1 MEILTSN
8 VMTNMSVIRF
18 WVNNPFEQGPSQYLP
33 LNIFQQ
39 LIHIKAQK
47 DNGET
52 HSGMEYSAALILR
65 KSS

>member
-39 LIHIKAQK
+39 LST
-47 DNGET
+47 E
-52 HSGMEYSAALILR
+52 R
-65 KSS
+65 